1 MPLVASLASL
11 VAAMRARVLDRGAC
25 GPLADRRVD
34 AAARRELAGH
44 LLAAAPMWRIVWV
57 SSMITKAAAGW
68 SWGLGIKNLSFVM
81 CVAQSPVQLARHARA
96 RRRGQNA
103 SWAAHNPHHAAQG
116 ELVSLVFGV
125 DQLVRHVENG
135 LLEIFRLVCGSSAQA
150 PSCWRERRRQTS
162 WAAAAMPLGRVAAC
176 VTSPH
181 HSLLALEPQHGPR

>member
-1 MPLVASLASL
+1 MPLVASLVSL
-11 VAAMRARVLDRGAC
+11 VAAMRARVLGHGAC

-34 AAARRELAGH
+34 AAARREHCWPSACCCTNV
-44 LLAAAPMWRIVWV
+44 ADCVV

-68 SWGLGIKNLSFVM
+68 SWGLSIKSLSFVM
-81 CVAQSPVQLARHARA
+81 IVRGPAQLARRARA

-103 SWAAHNPHHAAQG
+103 SWAAHNPHPAAQG

-125 DQLVRHVENG
+125 DQPVRHVENG

-162 WAAAAMPLGRVAAC
+162 WAAAAGA
-176 VTSPH
+176 
-181 HSLLALEPQHGPR
+181 